1 MPTYSIASALYM
13 ADDAGAFVGD
23 PVEALR
29 SVAASGY
36 DEVELIAEGAGWEDG
51 PPDSGS
57 VSAKRWRVRGC
68 TRTRSTRRSRA
79 STSPVSMRTNAAGAW
94 RRSRRR

>member
-13 ADDAGAFVGD
+13 ADETGEFVGD

-36 DEVELIAEGAGWEDG
+36 AEVELIAEGAGWEDG
-51 PPDSGS
+51 PPDSET
-57 VSAKRWRVRGC
+57 VPRGPGKYGAVC
-68 TRTRSTRRSRA
+68 SHDPRAIQEHKSRQL
-79 STSPVSMRTNAAGAW
+79 R
-94 RRSRRR
+94 

>member
-36 DEVELIAEGAGWEDG
+36 AEVELIAEGVGWEDG
-51 PPDSGS
+51 PPDSAPFRDALGEFGA
-57 VSAKRWRVRGC
+57 VS
-68 TRTRSTRRSRA
+68 SHDPRA
-79 STSPVSMRTNAAGAW
+79 IQEHQPRQL
-94 RRSRRR
+94 R